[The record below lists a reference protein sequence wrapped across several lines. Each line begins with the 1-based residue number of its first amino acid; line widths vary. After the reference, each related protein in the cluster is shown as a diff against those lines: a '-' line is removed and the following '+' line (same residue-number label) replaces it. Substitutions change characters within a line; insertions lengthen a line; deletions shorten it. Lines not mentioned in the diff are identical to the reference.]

1 MNDVFASGFIPTN
14 ADFMLCWSKQQCDFF
29 EHLVLEF
36 EKVGEKQKV
45 ALVNIGNPKK
55 SRYFNK
61 GTSETMGSKRILVGF
76 GGDYLATY
84 LNDESQHRKLNAF
97 VTAINS
103 ASLEVIY
110 SLHQH
115 DKRSNEIR
123 AFFDA
128 TGWKNVDELKKSHAY
143 GIDLAVG
150 SSSSLLV
157 ETSEANI
164 PTLEI
169 TDFVFKGW
177 KSEGPVTVTL
187 DEFLDLSKNKFETLL
202 KRHRDG
208 IKSPMDQSK
217 IELGETNISVEILR

>member
-1 MNDVFASGFIPTN
+1 M
-14 ADFMLCWSKQQCDFF
+14 
-29 EHLVLEF
+29 H
-36 EKVGEKQKV
+36 
-45 ALVNIGNPKK
+45 
-55 SRYFNK
+55 
-61 GTSETMGSKRILVGF
+61 
-76 GGDYLATY
+76 
-84 LNDESQHRKLNAF
+84 
-97 VTAINS
+97 
-103 ASLEVIY
+103 
-110 SLHQH
+110 
-115 DKRSNEIR
+115 
-123 AFFDA
+123 
-128 TGWKNVDELKKSHAY
+128 